1 MRPATSAVRLGR
13 NVHRWRLQHCM
24 TKAEFCNYAIV
35 SRPFLDA
42 MESGRSNITLDYLVY
57 IARSLG
63 MEPWELIR

>member
-1 MRPATSAVRLGR
+1 
-13 NVHRWRLQHCM
+13 M